1 MNIYL
6 FISGVLLVLLSF
18 AHALFGEISVFRLIM
33 ASDLS
38 EILKTSVYVP
48 WHQLTFILL
57 FSGAGNIY
65 ISFKTKLYQIS
76 AFIAIVVIGNLLTF
90 LLISVIR
97 KNWGLLQQSIVQ
109 VVVSAL
115 LIALM
120 IAGIASIKR
129 KAL

>member
-48 WHQLTFILL
+48 WHQLTFILM
-57 FSGAGNIY
+57 FSGAANIY

-109 VVVSAL
+109 VIVLAL